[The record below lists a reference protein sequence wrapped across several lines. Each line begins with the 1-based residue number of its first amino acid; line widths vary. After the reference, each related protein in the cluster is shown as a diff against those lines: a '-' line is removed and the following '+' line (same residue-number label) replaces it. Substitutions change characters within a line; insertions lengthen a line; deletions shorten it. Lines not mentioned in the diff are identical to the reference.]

1 MFCNRDKP
9 PFSCRHLPFPG
20 GARRRVPFDRPRRL
34 AFDYTGTVVLPCSK
48 QDKSF
53 FISHGTR
60 TLHLVDK
67 VHWPKLAFGKNDV
80 VHVRGHIVKN
90 GNRDC
95 SQITVVGK
103 AAIET
108 PADISIALAAGA
120 RGAVMKI
127 VAFADLIEAIRTVAN
142 GGEYVSDELKRIL
155 ASDPPIPALS
165 PRQQEILES
174 MARGLS
180 NAEIGRQLGITADM
194 VRGHSV
200 ELFAKL
206 RAANRAEAVAIAM
219 RKHLLKI

>member
-1 MFCNRDKP
+1 MRLASHALC
-9 PFSCRHLPFPG
+9 PFLVGLVLCAAGVTESPTEAIG
-20 GARRRVPFDRPRRL
+20 S

-53 FISHGTR
+53 FISHGTH

-108 PADISIALAAGA
+108 PADISIAETTTGKINRKLVRL
-120 RGAVMKI
+120 RGHVRN
-127 VAFADLIEAIRTVAN
+127 AFQDEIDPHYGHLTLYSD
-142 GGEYVSDELKRIL
+142 GG
-155 ASDPPIPALS
+155 
-165 PRQQEILES
+165 
-174 MARGLS
+174 
-180 NAEIGRQLGITADM
+180 TADAAFINASNE
-194 VRGHSV
+194 VAEARKLVNADV
-200 ELFAKL
+200 ELI
-206 RAANRAEAVAIAM
+206 AACIPQSGG
-219 RKHLLKI
+219 